1 MKMIS
6 ALVNLTDIVTEG
18 RLIRYVCFV
27 CVVVC
32 IGWIGVHFAVMADMP
47 RADDPVLEQRTLS
60 MRGGLL
66 DQASA
71 SHLVG
76 VEKSVIPKGRIAYG
90 DELTYTVVITAVPG
104 TPVRL
109 YDPLADV
116 NFKRFTEQPPGI
128 TYTQMTSGSLRVDV
142 ITGTLTF
149 SSTSAMTV
157 SFVAQMDVP
166 GTLGWS
172 VMVTNRACAYPFGGT
187 LGDRVCSNEVSNVAY
202 RPFYTLYL
210 PGVLKSF
217 STSGYY
223 VDCANGND
231 ANSGTS
237 PGDAWRTLAPV
248 CATQFEPGSVIHLKR
263 GCTWSGGLVID
274 DSGEAGNP
282 ITFTAYGEGERPIIT
297 NPGNADRWTNG
308 ITVNADWVI
317 ITDLLVQDVH
327 RAGFMV
333 NGNRNIIR
341 NVEVTDVGSGVSIW
355 GAHNLVTEC
364 YIHDLHMIKNTPGGN
379 DDFGATGIKF
389 YGSYNEV
396 AHNRIERCRAPSYDY
411 GIGGGAFEWFGH
423 THNNT
428 VRHNWA
434 ADNDGFLE
442 VGGGSCR
449 NTVVAYNVS
458 LNNGVFSWI
467 HLSGPFASEVENFY
481 VEHNTMVEVVRV
493 EGSGRLFNF
502 HDGDNVT
509 QDVFIARNNII
520 YLRNFWAVSNRPG
533 LAHYNNLYHLDGGP
547 LGFPLGPGEQITDP
561 RFADL
566 DGRDFRLQS
575 SSPAIDAGTDL
586 GYDKDLMGNPVPV
599 NNAPDLG
606 AFEYPGV
613 PQRPPTPTPVPTPT
627 PLPTPSPT
635 EIIVDDA
642 DPGFLTSFSQDDWQ
656 QYTHVGGQHY
666 GATHY
671 YNREIGTGED
681 TATWSFT
688 VPQSGRYEVYAWW
701 WEGVWRPTDVPYTI
715 NHLEGSTTV
724 RVDQQN
730 NGEHWNLLGT
740 FAFQDQGSVM
750 VSDDVSS
757 GRDVVADAVR
767 LVYVGP

>member
-1 MKMIS
+1 MIS
-6 ALVNLTDIVTEG
+6 ALVNLKDVVTEG

-27 CVVVC
+27 CVLVC
-32 IGWIGVHFAVMADMP
+32 IGWIGVHFAVMADTP
-47 RADDPVLEQRTLS
+47 KADDSILEQRTLS
-60 MRGGLL
+60 MQGGLL

-71 SHLVG
+71 PHLVG
-76 VEKSVIPKGRIAYG
+76 VEKSVVPKGRVAYG

-109 YDPLADV
+109 HDPLADV

-149 SSTSAMTV
+149 SSTSPMTV

-237 PGDAWRTLAPV
+237 PGDAWRTLAQV
-248 CATQFEPGSVIHLKR
+248 RRAQLEPGDVVHLKR

-282 ITFTAYGEGERPIIT
+282 ITFTTYGEGERPIIT
-297 NPGNADRWTNG
+297 NPGSADNWTNG
-308 ITVNADWVI
+308 IVVNANWI
-317 ITDLLVQDVH
+317 IVDGLLIRDVH
-327 RAGFMV
+327 RAGV
-333 NGNRNIIR
+333 WLAGDHNIIR

-355 GAHNLVTEC
+355 GTHNLVTEC
-364 YIHDLHMIKNTPGGN
+364 YIHDLHMINNTPGG
-379 DDFGATGIKF
+379 DGDFGATGIKF
-389 YGSYNEV
+389 YGSYNEA

-411 GIGGGAFEWFGH
+411 GTEGGAFEWFGH
-423 THNNT
+423 TRNNT

-442 VGGGSCR
+442 VGGGSCK

-458 LNNGVFSWI
+458 LNNGIFSWI
-467 HLSGPFASEVENFY
+467 HLSGPFGSDVENFY
-481 VEHNTMVEVVRV
+481 VEHNTIIQSNTDWWRIW
-493 EGSGRLFNF
+493 GFN
-502 HDGDNVT
+502 GTPT
-509 QDVFIARNNII
+509 QETLIARNNII
-520 YLRNFWAVSNRPG
+520 YGNG
-533 LAHYNNLYHLDGGP
+533 LGTVGKESGIARSHNLYHPGDGT
-547 LGFPLGPGEQITDP
+547 LGFPLGQDEQLADP
-561 RFADL
+561 RFVDL
-566 DGRDFRLQS
+566 GENNFSLQS
-575 SSPAIDAGTDL
+575 NSPAIDAGADL
-586 GYDKDLMGNPVPV
+586 RYDKDLIGNPVPI
-599 NNAPDLG
+599 NAAPDLG
-606 AFEYPGV
+606 AFEYQGV
-613 PQRPPTPTPVPTPT
+613 PQRPPTPTPVPIPT

-642 DPGFLTSFSQDDWQ
+642 DPGFSTSFSQDDWQ

-688 VPQSGRYEVYAWW
+688 VPQPGRYEVYAWW
-701 WEGVWRPTDVPYTI
+701 WEGSWRPTDVPYTI
-715 NHLEGSTTV
+715 NHLEGSMTV

-730 NGEHWNLLGT
+730 NGEQWNLLGT
-740 FAFQDQGSVM
+740 FAFQAQGSVM

-767 LVYVGP
+767 LVHVVP